1 MNFKKMDFKSRMYL
15 DDIMRLEDIDFNN
28 FLLDEK
34 SYENIL
40 THYISCKIFIGAKQL
55 CIRFNKVDGIIK
67 IYSGTI
73 YIYIYIYI
81 MQFMIE
87 LIIYFNYLISA
98 KSDAKYII
106 NHNFSRIR
114 VDSYKKKNTNFS

>member
-28 FLLDEK
+28 FLVDEK

-73 YIYIYIYI
+73 YIYIYIYNA
-81 MQFMIE
+81 
-87 LIIYFNYLISA
+87 IYDRINYL
-98 KSDAKYII
+98 
-106 NHNFSRIR
+106 F
-114 VDSYKKKNTNFS
+114 